1 MSKNSTLH
9 RLTQSGMIAALYAV
23 LALILPIASF
33 GPLQLRFSEVLT
45 VLPVFTPSAVSG
57 LTLGCAIANAVGV
70 AAGANVAGVWDILI
84 GSTATLLAAV
94 CTRATRNCRVLSMP
108 LLSVL
113 FPVIFNAV
121 IIGGELC
128 LVTIGE
134 WSWSVFALTACE
146 VALGQLIPCAVG
158 GLLLYRT
165 FEKSGIS
172 SKIFR
177 NS

>member
-23 LALILPIASF
+23 LTLILPIASF

-45 VLPVFTPSAVSG
+45 VLPVFTPTAVPG
-57 LTLGCAIANAVGV
+57 LTLGCAIANAIGV
-70 AAGANVAGVWDILI
+70 ATGANIAGVWDILI
-84 GSTATLLAAV
+84 GSAATFLAAV
-94 CTRATRNCRVLSMP
+94 CTRATRNCRLWSMP
-108 LLSVL
+108 ILSVL
-113 FPVIFNAV
+113 FPVLFNAV

-128 LVTIGE
+128 LVTVGE
-134 WSWSVFALTACE
+134 WSTEVFALNALQ
-146 VALGQLIPCAVG
+146 VALGQLVPCVVG
-158 GLLLYRT
+158 GLILCRT